1 MKIQYS
7 LLLFL
12 LLLGFTQ
19 CKSPAAKEDR
29 LSDDALMDTVQRRT
43 FNYFW
48 EGAEPNSGLAR
59 ERIHIDGVYPEN
71 DQNVITSGG
80 SGFGIM
86 AILAGIDRGYVTRQ
100 EGLERMEKIVS
111 FLETA
116 DRFHG
121 AYPHW
126 WYGDTGKVKP
136 FGQKDN
142 GGDLVETA
150 FIMQALLS
158 VHQYYID
165 GSPAEQALAARIDKL
180 WREVDWNFYRQN
192 GQNVLYWHWSP
203 EYGWE
208 MNFPVHGYN
217 ECLIMYILAAASPTH
232 GVPAAVYHE
241 GWAQNGAIV
250 DPHKVENIELH
261 LRYQG
266 TEAGPLFWAQY
277 SFLETADRFHGAYPH
292 WWYGDTGKVKPFGQK
307 DNGGDLVETAFIM
320 QALLSVHQY
329 YIDGSPAEQAL
340 AARIDKLWREVD
352 WNFYRQNGQNVLY
365 WHWSPEY
372 GWEMN
377 FPVHGYNECLIMYI
391 LAAASPTHGV
401 PAAVYHEG
409 WAQNGAIVDPH
420 KVENIELH
428 LRYQGTE
435 AGPLFWAQYSFLG
448 LDPIGLKDEYCANYF
463 DEMRNLTLVNRAYC
477 VRNPKHYKGF
487 GPDCW
492 GLTASYSVNGYA
504 AHAPNERDDQG
515 VISPTAAL
523 SSIVYTP
530 EQSLQVMRHLYEM
543 GDKVFGP
550 YGFYDAFSETD
561 NWYPQRY
568 LAIDQGPIA
577 VMLENYRSGLLWKLF
592 MSHPDVQKGLKELG
606 FSTVSK

>member
-1 MKIQYS
+1 MLLEHILDFHSEQSAEAECRRENRAGFVCMNMKLYHIFVIYEDHAVS
-7 LLLFL
+7 EREKRFVKLTRRIFADIFGALFHYAL
-12 LLLGFTQ
+12 RTVEKFYVFTG
-19 CKSPAAKEDR
+19 K
-29 LSDDALMDTVQRRT
+29 
-43 FNYFW
+43 
-48 EGAEPNSGLAR
+48 
-59 ERIHIDGVYPEN
+59 
-71 DQNVITSGG
+71 
-80 SGFGIM
+80 FGEICLCRSIM
-86 AILAGIDRGYVTRQ
+86 AFAVLRADHGMVTECR
-100 EGLERMEKIVS
+100 K
-111 FLETA
+111 
-116 DRFHG
+116 H
-121 AYPHW
+121 
-126 WYGDTGKVKP
+126 
-136 FGQKDN
+136 
-142 GGDLVETA
+142 
-150 FIMQALLS
+150 ALK
-158 VHQYYID
+158 HH
-165 GSPAEQALAARIDKL
+165 DK
-180 WREVDWNFYRQN
+180 
-192 GQNVLYWHWSP
+192 
-203 EYGWE
+203 
-208 MNFPVHGYN
+208 
-217 ECLIMYILAAASPTH
+217 
-232 GVPAAVYHE
+232 
-241 GWAQNGAIV
+241 
-250 DPHKVENIELH
+250 
-261 LRYQG
+261 
-266 TEAGPLFWAQY
+266 
-277 SFLETADRFHGAYPH
+277 
-292 WWYGDTGKVKPFGQK
+292 
-307 DNGGDLVETAFIM
+307 
-320 QALLSVHQY
+320 
-329 YIDGSPAEQAL
+329 AL

-606 FSTVSK
+606 FSTSKQHTILQ